1 MSNED
6 VPRLASQ
13 LTKAFDEN
21 HEETILDILNV
32 LTHVKMTVE
41 LLRATMVGKTLTQV
55 KKKYTNSSQIQSKA
69 QHLLGMWKELAGV
82 ATSSAADSKP
92 KPTFS
97 NTVSKDS
104 AEESVKAASKE
115 IIRNR
120 EGHVQVL
127 AKRMPLP
134 ERNSENELI
143 FADYKEFKPNLT
155 PQEIME
161 MGSFGGTYFRPIHS
175 SVTGLNYKDEHKEF
189 EDLGWYSKLNIKK
202 MVTSST
208 YNNDVNKF
216 NCSCGGSLEMWET
229 SNWITSIDPYG

>member
-1 MSNED
+1 MKEKKVVKEVIKASSADGSVRKSNRD
-6 VPRLASQ
+6 
-13 LTKAFDEN
+13 
-21 HEETILDILNV
+21 
-32 LTHVKMTVE
+32 
-41 LLRATMVGKTLTQV
+41 
-55 KKKYTNSSQIQSKA
+55 KKKVVNY
-69 QHLLGMWKELAGV
+69 
-82 ATSSAADSKP
+82 
-92 KPTFS
+92 
-97 NTVSKDS
+97 
-104 AEESVKAASKE
+104 AEESVEAASKE

-120 EGHVQVL
+120 EGLNMNVQVL

-155 PQEIME
+155 PQEIIV